1 MIDHNA
7 LGRIVILGEYPRCVE
22 INGSHSSASL
32 TMYHIST
39 STLTATTTIIP
50 KMVLSLIVFLV
61 MDNNIDGA
69 DLFITGGV
77 VDIVLIEFPML
88 IRVSE

>member
-7 LGRIVILGEYPRCVE
+7 LGRIVILGENPRCVE
-22 INGSHSSASL
+22 INRSHSSASL
-32 TMYHIST
+32 TMYHISN
-39 STLTATTTIIP
+39 STLTDTTTIIP

-61 MDNNIDGA
+61 MHHNIDGA

-77 VDIVLIEFPML
+77 VDIVLIEFAVF
-88 IRVSE
+88 I